1 MNSYP
6 QAQDGGNKFVEG
18 LAAGGLL
25 AGLGYFSLNPKRRAE
40 ARQKIANMINPD
52 AKSATAGVRQVSL
65 QDKANL
71 ETAAAGVPTPAAPTG
86 PTAAERKAVYEAV
99 AQKPEAELPQ
109 VTRPQ
114 SGVDVELITDP
125 VTGEKFAPG
134 RSPAGVTPR
143 SYLEDQGFVDNTMV
157 DQQDARVGLQV
168 DQSVAAINAAEDQ
181 ATGRV
186 MRRLQAN
193 EDLDMG
199 AVNAAKEQAE
209 AVLEDTISRNP
220 ELASATPL
228 DAAANSVAR
237 SLPDG
242 APIDQAETG
251 ARMQG
256 PITAQELVD
265 QAKQEMIDMRLRVTE
280 DLVKSTGQ
288 EPSPSQVE
296 RALARRLQTQQQGDP
311 GRTMTGSGLQRVAL
325 PEGAASQTVTS
336 VGASETLPERAVV
349 NIGPQAAVTKTAAGT
364 AIRGASP
371 VMDVAQPVERTRPVF
386 GSSEPLVPGAPDERM
401 PDRPGSESA
410 FQQIQSAPVGRIDDY
425 AENVDR
431 GVTAGGI
438 GVYGREPKFVPGA
451 MSKATGEYS
460 AASQRKPTDLPF
472 KEAPSGGAKFSDLSS
487 DQLKSFIE
495 RAPEGRVKQAGLDEA
510 RRRENTGASLQSSE
524 ALRRAEIEGGQEKAQ
539 SLLKQ
544 KMAELGISAIGEF
557 SPYPRR

>member
-25 AGLGYFSLNPKRRAE
+25 AGLGYFSLNPQRRAE
-40 ARQKIANMINPD
+40 ARQKISNMIRPD
-52 AKSATAGVRQVSL
+52 AKSATTGVRQVNL

-71 ETAAAGVPTPAAPTG
+71 ETAAAGVPTPAAPAG

-114 SGVDVELITDP
+114 SGVDVKLITDP

-134 RSPAGVTPR
+134 RSPAGTTPR
-143 SYLEDQGFVDNTMV
+143 DYLEDQGFVANTMV

-193 EDLDMG
+193 EDLDIG

-220 ELASATPL
+220 ELASDTPL

-256 PITAQELVD
+256 PITAQEQVD
-265 QAKQEMIDMRLRVTE
+265 LAVAEM
-280 DLVKSTGQ
+280 K
-288 EPSPSQVE
+288 
-296 RALARRLQTQQQGDP
+296 ARRQELEA
-311 GRTMTGSGLQRVAL
+311 SGLQPGTVRFERRLAEPFRTSEYTQMRGTGAVETAL
-325 PEGAASQTVTS
+325 PAGPIRQTVES
-336 VGASETLPERAVV
+336 VGASESLPERSLINV
-349 NIGPQAAVTKTAAGT
+349 GPDAQITSTAAGT
-364 AIRGASP
+364 AIRGKSP
-371 VMDVAQPVERTRPVF
+371 SYQTAPAKEERRQLFGTSDV
-386 GSSEPLVPGAPDERM
+386 SVPGAPDELGQDIPGSARVRGIA
-401 PDRPGSESA
+401 PQLEEGEGLSKQEIIYSALDRPATPEPPGGS
-410 FQQIQSAPVGRIDDY
+410 P
-425 AENVDR
+425 
-431 GVTAGGI
+431 GI
-438 GVYGREPKFVPGA
+438 GIYGVKSGYVEGP
-451 MSKATGEYS
+451 YS
-460 AASQRKPTDLPF
+460 AAASRKPTDVPAFLQ
-472 KEAPSGGAKFSDLSS
+472 KREAKTGFESLST
-487 DQLKSFIE
+487 DQLASGAAKSQ
-495 RAPEGRVKQAGLDEA
+495 GRVKDAFESELK
-510 RRRENTGASLQSSE
+510 RRENAGASLQSSE

>member
-18 LAAGGLL
+18 LATGGLL
-25 AGLGYFSLNPKRRAE
+25 AGLGYFSLNPQRRAE
-40 ARQKIANMINPD
+40 ARQKLANLVSPN
-52 AKSATAGVRQVSL
+52 AKSATAGVRQVNL

-71 ETAAAGVPTPAAPTG
+71 ETAAAGVPTPAAPAG

-510 RRRENTGASLQSSE
+510 RRRENTAASLQASE
-524 ALRRAEIEGGQEKAQ
+524 ALRRARIEGRDPQ
-539 SLLKQ
+539 SVLRG
-544 KMAELGISAIGEF
+544 LGFGV
-557 SPYPRR
+557 

>member
-114 SGVDVELITDP
+114 SGVDFKLITDS

-134 RSPAGVTPR
+134 RSPAGTTPR
-143 SYLEDQGFVDNTMV
+143 DYLEDQGFVANTMV

-193 EDLDMG
+193 EDLDIG

-220 ELASATPL
+220 QLASDTPL

-256 PITAQELVD
+256 PITAQEQVD
-265 QAKQEMIDMRLRVTE
+265 LAVAEM
-280 DLVKSTGQ
+280 K
-288 EPSPSQVE
+288 
-296 RALARRLQTQQQGDP
+296 ARRQELEA
-311 GRTMTGSGLQRVAL
+311 SGLQPGTVRFERRLAEPFRTSEYTQMRGTGAVETAL
-325 PEGAASQTVTS
+325 PAGPIRQTVES
-336 VGASETLPERAVV
+336 VGASESLPERSLINV
-349 NIGPQAAVTKTAAGT
+349 GPDAQITSTAAGT
-364 AIRGASP
+364 AIRGKSP
-371 VMDVAQPVERTRPVF
+371 SYQTTPAKEEKRQLFGTSDV
-386 GSSEPLVPGAPDERM
+386 SVPGAPDELGQDIPGSARVRGIA
-401 PDRPGSESA
+401 PQLEEGEGLSKQEVIYSALDRPATPEPPGGS
-410 FQQIQSAPVGRIDDY
+410 P
-425 AENVDR
+425 
-431 GVTAGGI
+431 GI
-438 GVYGREPKFVPGA
+438 GIYGEQSGYVAGP
-451 MSKATGEYS
+451 YS
-460 AASQRKPTDLPF
+460 TAASRKPTDVPAFLQ
-472 KEAPSGGAKFSDLSS
+472 KREAKTGFESLST
-487 DQLKSFIE
+487 DQLASGAAKSQ
-495 RAPEGRVKQAGLDEA
+495 GRVKDAFESELK
-510 RRRENTGASLQSSE
+510 RRENAGASLQVSE
-524 ALRRAEIEGGQEKAQ
+524 ALRRARIEGRDPQ
-539 SLLKQ
+539 SVLRS
-544 KMAELGISAIGEF
+544 LGFGV
-557 SPYPRR
+557 

>member
-25 AGLGYFSLNPKRRAE
+25 AGLGYFSLNPQRRAE
-40 ARQKIANMINPD
+40 ARQKIANMIRPD

-65 QDKANL
+65 QEKANL
-71 ETAAAGVPTPAAPTG
+71 ETAAAGVPASAAPTK

-99 AQKPEAELPQ
+99 AQKPESELPQ

-134 RSPAGVTPR
+134 RSPAGITPR
-143 SYLEDQGFVDNTMV
+143 SYLEDQGFVANTMV

-193 EDLDMG
+193 EDLDIG

-220 ELASATPL
+220 QLASDTPL

-256 PITAQELVD
+256 PITAQEQVD
-265 QAKQEMIDMRLRVTE
+265 LAVAEM
-280 DLVKSTGQ
+280 K
-288 EPSPSQVE
+288 
-296 RALARRLQTQQQGDP
+296 ARRQELEA
-311 GRTMTGSGLQRVAL
+311 SGLQPGTVRFERRLAEPFRTSEYTQMRGTGAVETAL
-325 PEGAASQTVTS
+325 PAGPIRQTVES
-336 VGASETLPERAVV
+336 VGASESLPERSLINV
-349 NIGPQAAVTKTAAGT
+349 GPDAQITSTAAGT
-364 AIRGASP
+364 AIRGKSP
-371 VMDVAQPVERTRPVF
+371 SYQTAPAREERRQLFGTSDV
-386 GSSEPLVPGAPDERM
+386 SVPGAPDELGQDIPGSARVRGIA
-401 PDRPGSESA
+401 PQLEEGEGLSKQEIIYSALDRPATPEPPGGS
-410 FQQIQSAPVGRIDDY
+410 P
-425 AENVDR
+425 
-431 GVTAGGI
+431 GI
-438 GVYGREPKFVPGA
+438 GIYGVKSGYVEGP
-451 MSKATGEYS
+451 YS
-460 AASQRKPTDLPF
+460 AAASRKPTDVPAFLQ
-472 KEAPSGGAKFSDLSS
+472 KREAKTGFESLST
-487 DQLKSFIE
+487 DQLASGAAKSQ
-495 RAPEGRVKQAGLDEA
+495 GRVKDAFESELK
-510 RRRENTGASLQSSE
+510 RRENAGASLQASE
-524 ALRRAEIEGGQEKAQ
+524 ALRRARIEGRDPQ
-539 SLLKQ
+539 SVLRS
-544 KMAELGISAIGEF
+544 LGFGV
-557 SPYPRR
+557 

>member
-114 SGVDVELITDP
+114 SGVDVKLITDP

-134 RSPAGVTPR
+134 RSPAGTTPR
-143 SYLEDQGFVDNTMV
+143 DYLEDQGFVANTMV

-193 EDLDMG
+193 EDLDIG

-220 ELASATPL
+220 QLASDTPL

-256 PITAQELVD
+256 PITAQEQVD
-265 QAKQEMIDMRLRVTE
+265 LAVAEM
-280 DLVKSTGQ
+280 K
-288 EPSPSQVE
+288 
-296 RALARRLQTQQQGDP
+296 ARRQELEA
-311 GRTMTGSGLQRVAL
+311 SGLQPGTVRFERRLAEPFRTSEYTQMRGTGAVETAL
-325 PEGAASQTVTS
+325 PAGPIRQTVES
-336 VGASETLPERAVV
+336 VGASESLPERSLINV
-349 NIGPQAAVTKTAAGT
+349 GPDAQITSTAAGT
-364 AIRGASP
+364 AIRGKSP
-371 VMDVAQPVERTRPVF
+371 SYQTTPAKEEKRQLFGTSDV
-386 GSSEPLVPGAPDERM
+386 SVPGAPDELGQDIPGSARVRGIA
-401 PDRPGSESA
+401 PQLEEGEGLSKQEVIYSALDRPATPEPPGGS
-410 FQQIQSAPVGRIDDY
+410 P
-425 AENVDR
+425 
-431 GVTAGGI
+431 GI
-438 GVYGREPKFVPGA
+438 GIYGEQSGYVAGP
-451 MSKATGEYS
+451 YS
-460 AASQRKPTDLPF
+460 TAASRKPTDVPAFLQ
-472 KEAPSGGAKFSDLSS
+472 KREAKTGFESLST
-487 DQLKSFIE
+487 DQLASGAAKSQ
-495 RAPEGRVKQAGLDEA
+495 GRVKDAFESELK
-510 RRRENTGASLQSSE
+510 RRENAGASLQVSE
-524 ALRRAEIEGGQEKAQ
+524 ALRRARIEGRDPQ
-539 SLLKQ
+539 SVLRS
-544 KMAELGISAIGEF
+544 LGFGV
-557 SPYPRR
+557 

>member
-25 AGLGYFSLNPKRRAE
+25 AGLGYFSLNPQRRAE
-40 ARQKIANMINPD
+40 ARQKISNMIRPD
-52 AKSATAGVRQVSL
+52 AKSATAGVRQVNL

-71 ETAAAGVPTPAAPTG
+71 ETAAAGVPTPAAPAG

-134 RSPAGVTPR
+134 RSPAGTTPR
-143 SYLEDQGFVDNTMV
+143 SYLEDQGFVANTMV

-193 EDLDMG
+193 EDLDIG

-220 ELASATPL
+220 QLASDTPL

-251 ARMQG
+251 AR
-256 PITAQELVD
+256 ITSQELVE
-265 QAKQEMIDMRLRVTE
+265 QAKQEMTDLRGQAAAILRE
-280 DLVKSTGQ
+280 KTGVD
-288 EPSPSQVE
+288 PSPARVE
-296 RALARRLQTQQQGDP
+296 NQMARMYVANRGATGRALENVSTETPQLNFEEPLFG
-311 GRTMTGSGLQRVAL
+311 
-325 PEGAASQTVTS
+325 PEAPVRQN
-336 VGASETLPERAVV
+336 VGAEGSLVGTSTRQPESLGYLPERTVA
-349 NIGPQAAVTKTAAGT
+349 NIGPDAGIQSTAAGT

-371 VMDVAQPVERTRPVF
+371 VMDTAQPVDRTRPIF
-386 GSSEPLVPGAPDERM
+386 GSKEALVPGAPDERM
-401 PDRPGSESA
+401 PDRPASETA
-410 FQQIQSAPVGRIDDY
+410 LQQILSAPLPRIDDY
-425 AENVDR
+425 AQNVDR

-438 GVYGREPKFVPGA
+438 GVLGREPKFVPGA
-451 MSKATGEYS
+451 VSKATGEYS
-460 AASQRKPTDLPF
+460 AAAQRKPTDLPF
-472 KEAPSGGAKFSDLSS
+472 KEASSGGAKFSDLSS

-510 RRRENTGASLQSSE
+510 RRRENAGASLQASE
-524 ALRRAEIEGGQEKAQ
+524 ALRRARIEGRDPQ
-539 SLLKQ
+539 SVLRG
-544 KMAELGISAIGEF
+544 LGFGV
-557 SPYPRR
+557 